1 MIRPSVHDPMLA
13 HRADYEHFDELGEKN
28 LMSYKTRLLT
38 AAASV
43 LVLASGSAFA
53 DDNYPTGPI
62 NIIVAYSAGGGTD
75 VMARTMT
82 PYLEE
87 YLGGD
92 VTVTVENRPGAGG
105 EIGFTA
111 VATAEPD
118 GYTIGMLNS
127 PAFLTPMIQRS
138 PEYDLDS
145 FQLIANVVTDA
156 ASIVVRAD
164 SEFETLDDFIAYARE
179 NPHALTVGNSAMGGA
194 LHTSLLR
201 FLAMEDIEVTH
212 VPFRGA
218 APDRTALLGGHTAA
232 SVMGLGEAGE
242 YHAEGSLRILGT
254 MAPERWSVV
263 DDVPTFQELGYDIV
277 SASDRGIAAPAG
289 ISETVLSRLA
299 EAVENTVND
308 PRFREEAE
316 NQLLPLNYMGPDE
329 YLAHVQDTFE
339 DMQRLWETTPW
350 AD

>member
-1 MIRPSVHDPMLA
+1 MISNKLKTLLASAVAPMV
-13 HRADYEHFDELGEKN
+13 F
-28 LMSYKTRLLT
+28 
-38 AAASV
+38 AAAPAV
-43 LVLASGSAFA
+43 A
-53 DDNYPTGPI
+53 DDYPTRDI
-62 NIIVAYSAGGGTD
+62 TIIVAYSAGGGTD
-75 VMARTMT
+75 VMARAMV
-82 PYLEE
+82 PFMEE
-87 YLGGD
+87 YLGGN
-92 VTVTVENRPGAGG
+92 VNITVENRPGAGG

-111 VATAEPD
+111 IATAEPD

-156 ASIVVRAD
+156 ASIVVRED
-164 SEFETLDDFIAYARE
+164 SEFATLDDFVDYARE
-179 NPHALTVGNSAMGGA
+179 NPHALTVGNSAIGGA

-201 FLAMEDIEVTH
+201 FLAMEDGVEVTH
-212 VPFRGA
+212 VPFQGA

-242 YHAEGSLRILGT
+242 YHNEGSLRILGT

-263 DDVPTFQELGYDIV
+263 DDVPTFRELGYNIV

-289 ISETVLSRLA
+289 IPDDVLAALA

-308 PRFREEAE
+308 PEFQEVAI
-316 NQLLPLNYMGPDE
+316 NQLLPLNYMGPED
-329 YLAHVQDTFE
+329 YRAHIEETYA
-339 DMQRLWETTPW
+339 DMQQLWEANPW